1 LWELRGEKMS
11 FDIKK
16 YCYTGNVIH
25 QKGKEKIE
33 YNHSGIN
40 LFLVVNGSCT
50 ADSHGTTLQVKKEE
64 VLCCGGEIALY
75 PDGNTEIMGF
85 NINGIIADKYSKEVG
100 TGFVTSGIFAPFLP
114 QQIMQIVQGYDSLSE
129 LYITNISF
137 EILNTLSNG
146 DKKAVIASQI
156 IVDAVRLIKENYA
169 NVYGV
174 EELAQTLQISK
185 SHLVREFFKH
195 TGTTPGKYLTT
206 VRIDAVKQ
214 LLTQTSLPL
223 NTIALQTGFS
233 GDNYLCKA
241 FKKVTG
247 ETPMA
252 YKNRVISSQY
262 LPNQLTLTIDP
273 DVYTG

>member
-1 LWELRGEKMS
+1 MS

-16 YCYTGNVIH
+16 YCHISAVVH
-25 QKGKEKIE
+25 HKGKDTLQFDC
-33 YNHSGIN
+33 NGLN
-40 LFLVVNGSCT
+40 LFLVAKGSCT
-50 ADSHGTTLQVKKEE
+50 ADSHGTVLDVKKEE
-64 VLCCGGEIALY
+64 IICCKGKITINPKDDCEIL
-75 PDGNTEIMGF
+75 GF
-85 NINGIIADKYSKEVG
+85 NISGIIAEKYSNEVG
-100 TGFVTSGIFAPFLP
+100 TAFITSGIFAPFLP
-114 QQIMQIVQGYDSLSE
+114 QQIIQVVQNFDSLSE
-129 LYITNISF
+129 IYISNISF
-137 EILNTLSNG
+137 EIINTLSNG
-146 DKKAVIASQI
+146 DKKAVIASQVI
-156 IVDAVRLIKENYA
+156 IDAVRLIKENYA

-174 EELAQTLQISK
+174 EELAATLNISK

-195 TGTTPGKYLTT
+195 TGTTPGKYLTS

-252 YKNRVISSQY
+252 YKARVISSQY
-262 LPNQLTLTIDP
+262 LPNQLTLQIDP
-273 DVYTG
+273 DVYT

>member
-1 LWELRGEKMS
+1 MS

-16 YCYTGNVIH
+16 YCYTGSVVH
-25 QKGKEKIE
+25 QKGNEKIE
-33 YNHSGIN
+33 FNHSGIN
-40 LFLVVNGSCT
+40 LFLVVSGSCT
-50 ADSHGTTLQVKKEE
+50 ADSRGTALQVKKEE
-64 VLCCGGEIALY
+64 ILCCGGDIVLY
-75 PDGNTEIMGF
+75 PDTNAEIMGF
-85 NINGIIADKYSKEVG
+85 NINGIIADKYAKEVG

-114 QQIMQIVQGYDSLSE
+114 QQIMQIVQSYTSLNE

-195 TGTTPGKYLTT
+195 TGTTPGKYLTS

-262 LPNQLTLTIDP
+262 LPNQLTLTVDP

>member
-1 LWELRGEKMS
+1 MS

-16 YCYTGNVIH
+16 YCHISNIVH
-25 QKGKEKIE
+25 QKGNRKIE

-40 LFLVVNGSCT
+40 LFLVVNGSCYT
-50 ADSHGTTLQVKKEE
+50 ESHGTVLDVKKEE
-64 VLCCGGEIALY
+64 IICSGSEITLQ
-75 PDGNTEIMGF
+75 PEGNCEIMGF
-85 NINGIIADKYSKEVG
+85 NINGIIADRYAKEVG
-100 TGFVTSGIFAPFLP
+100 TAFITSGIFAPFLP
-114 QQIMQIVQGYDSLSE
+114 QQIIQVVQNFDSLSE
-129 LYITNISF
+129 IYISNISF
-137 EILNTLSNG
+137 EILNTLSHG
-146 DKKAVIASQI
+146 DKKAVIASQVI
-156 IVDAVRLIKENYA
+156 IDAVRLIKENYA

-252 YKNRVISSQY
+252 YKQRIISSQY
-262 LPNQLTLTIDP
+262 LPNQLTLQIDP

>member
-1 LWELRGEKMS
+1 MS

-16 YCYTGNVIH
+16 YCHIGNIIH
-25 QKGKEKIE
+25 QKGDRKIIYE
-33 YNHSGIN
+33 QNGIN
-40 LFLVVNGSCT
+40 LFLIVKGSCK
-50 ADSHGTTLQVKKEE
+50 ADSRGTVLEVKQEE
-64 VLCCGGEIALY
+64 IICSGTEITIEPAA
-75 PDGNTEIMGF
+75 DCEIMGF
-85 NINGIIADKYSKEVG
+85 NIDGIIADRYAKEIG
-100 TGFVTSGIFAPFLP
+100 TAFVTGGIFAPFLP
-114 QQIMQIVQGYDSLSE
+114 QQITQVVGNFDNLSE
-129 LYITNISF
+129 IYISNISF
-137 EILNTLSNG
+137 EIINTLSHG

-156 IVDAVRLIKENYA
+156 IVDAIRLIKENYA
-169 NVYGV
+169 DVYGV
-174 EELAQTLQISK
+174 EELSQTLKVSK

-252 YKNRVISSQY
+252 YKQRVISSQY
-262 LPNQLTLTIDP
+262 LPNQLTLRVDP
-273 DVYTG
+273 DVYA

>member
-1 LWELRGEKMS
+1 MS

-16 YCYTGNVIH
+16 YCNIGNVIH
-25 QKGKEKIE
+25 QKGGDALNYI
-33 YNHSGIN
+33 HSGIN
-40 LFLVVNGSCT
+40 LFLIVKGSCNT
-50 ADSHGTTLQVKKEE
+50 DSHGTVLEVKKEE
-64 VLCCGGEIALY
+64 IICCGGPVSLQPSA
-75 PDGNTEIMGF
+75 DCEIMGF

-100 TGFVTSGIFAPFLP
+100 TAFITGGIFAPFLP
-114 QQIMQIVQGYDSLSE
+114 QQIMQVVQNFDSLSE
-129 LYITNISF
+129 IYLSNISF
-137 EILNTLSNG
+137 EILNTLSHG
-146 DKKAVIASQI
+146 DKKAVIASQVI
-156 IVDAVRLIKENYA
+156 IDAVRLIKENYA

-174 EELAQTLQISK
+174 EELAQTLRISK
-185 SHLVREFFKH
+185 SHLVREFYKH

-214 LLTQTSLPL
+214 LLTQTSLSL

-252 YKNRVISSQY
+252 YKARVISSQY
-262 LPNQLTLTIDP
+262 LPNQLTLTVDP
-273 DVYTG
+273 DVYT

>member
-1 LWELRGEKMS
+1 MS

-16 YCYTGNVIH
+16 YCHIGDIIH
-25 QKGKEKIE
+25 QKGNGEIKVD
-33 YNHSGIN
+33 YSGIT
-40 LFLVVNGSCT
+40 LFLVVKGTCN
-50 ADSHGTTLQVKKEE
+50 ADSHGTILNVKKEE
-64 VLCCGGEIALY
+64 IICSEGRITIHPSDDC
-75 PDGNTEIMGF
+75 EIMGF
-85 NINGIIADKYSKEVG
+85 NISGIIREKYSKEVG
-100 TGFVTSGIFAPFLP
+100 TAFITSGIFAPFLP
-114 QQIMQIVQGYDSLSE
+114 QQIAQVVRNFDNLSE
-129 LYITNISF
+129 IYISNISF
-137 EILNTLSNG
+137 EIINTLSHG
-146 DKKAVIASQI
+146 DKKAVIASQVI
-156 IVDAVRLIKENYA
+156 IDAVRLIKENYA

-174 EELAQTLQISK
+174 EELAATLKISK

-195 TGTTPGKYLTT
+195 TGTTPGKYLTS

-252 YKNRVISSQY
+252 YKARVISSQY
-262 LPNQLTLTIDP
+262 LPNQLTLQVDP
-273 DVYTG
+273 DVYT

>member
-1 LWELRGEKMS
+1 MGKMS

-16 YCYTGNVIH
+16 YCHIGDVIH
-25 QKGKEKIE
+25 QKGSGKIE
-33 YNHSGIN
+33 YDRSGIN
-40 LFLVVNGSCT
+40 LFLILKGSCT
-50 ADSHGTTLQVKKEE
+50 AACHGTVLQVKQEE
-64 VLCCGGEIALY
+64 IICGDGEISIV
-75 PDGNTEIMGF
+75 PDGNCEIMGF
-85 NINGIIADKYSKEVG
+85 NIEGIIREKYSREIDG
-100 TGFVTSGIFAPFLP
+100 AFITGGIFAPFLP
-114 QQIMQIVQGYDSLSE
+114 QQIMQVVQNFDSLSE
-129 LYITNISF
+129 IYISNISF
-137 EILNTLSNG
+137 EILNTLSHG
-146 DKKAVIASQI
+146 DKKAVIASQVI
-156 IVDAVRLIKENYA
+156 IDAVRLIKENYA

-174 EELAQTLQISK
+174 EELSQTLQVSK

-195 TGTTPGKYLTT
+195 TGTTPGKYLTS

-252 YKNRVISSQY
+252 YKQRIISSQY
-262 LPNQLTLTIDP
+262 LPNQLTLQVEP
-273 DVYTG
+273 EVYTE

>member
-1 LWELRGEKMS
+1 MS

-16 YCYTGNVIH
+16 YCHIGNVIH
-25 QKGKEKIE
+25 HKGSREIE
-33 YNHSGIN
+33 YSHDGIN
-40 LFLVVNGSCT
+40 LFLVVKGSCE
-50 ADSHGTTLQVKKEE
+50 AESNGTVLNVKQEE
-64 VLCCGGEIALY
+64 IICSGTHMVIKPVENC
-75 PDGNTEIMGF
+75 EIMGF
-85 NINGIIADKYSKEVG
+85 NIEGIIADRYAKEIG
-100 TGFVTSGIFAPFLP
+100 TAFITGSIFAPFLP
-114 QQIMQIVQGYDSLSE
+114 QQIMQVVGNYENLSE
-129 LYITNISF
+129 IYISNISF
-137 EILNTLSNG
+137 EIINTLSHG
-146 DKKAVIASQI
+146 DKKAVIASQV
-156 IVDAVRLIKENYA
+156 IVDAIRLIKENYA

-174 EELAQTLQISK
+174 EELSQTLKVSK

-252 YKNRVISSQY
+252 YKQRVISSQY
-262 LPNQLTLTIDP
+262 LPNQLTLQVDP
-273 DVYTG
+273 DVYV

>member
-1 LWELRGEKMS
+1 MS

-16 YCYTGNVIH
+16 YCHIGNVI
-25 QKGKEKIE
+25 QQSGNRDIV
-33 YNHSGIN
+33 YDHSGIN
-40 LFLVVNGSCT
+40 LFLVVKGFCT
-50 ADSHGTTLQVKKEE
+50 ADSHGTVLEVKKEE
-64 VLCCGGEIALY
+64 IICSEGHIVIHPSDDCQ
-75 PDGNTEIMGF
+75 IMGF
-85 NINGIIADKYSKEVG
+85 NISGIIAEKYSKEVG
-100 TGFVTSGIFAPFLP
+100 TAFITSGIFSPFLP
-114 QQIMQIVQGYDSLSE
+114 QQITQVVQNFDSLSE
-129 LYITNISF
+129 IYISNISF
-137 EILNTLSNG
+137 EIINTLSHG
-146 DKKAVIASQI
+146 DKKAVIASQVI
-156 IVDAVRLIKENYA
+156 IDAVRLIKENYS

-174 EELAQTLQISK
+174 EELAATLRISK

-195 TGTTPGKYLTT
+195 TGTTPGKYLTS

-252 YKNRVISSQY
+252 YKARVISSQY

-273 DVYTG
+273 DVYT